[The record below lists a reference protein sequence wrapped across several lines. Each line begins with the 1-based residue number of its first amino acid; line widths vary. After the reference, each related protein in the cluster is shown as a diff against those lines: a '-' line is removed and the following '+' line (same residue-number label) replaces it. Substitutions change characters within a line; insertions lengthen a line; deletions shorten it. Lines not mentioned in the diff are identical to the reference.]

1 MATPEPWNNERMGAV
16 DKHPVK
22 DESTTAAPGTTLL
35 TGLGPLEP
43 APIEPRSVESRPSGC
58 LGEEHARLVSTQSAT
73 VTAAPE
79 KHTATEVPS
88 SSSDAPSIEKPQ
100 NPTGSAP
107 EVSKVALKRW
117 PRLGTFLL
125 QFLGLATTFFL
136 FYLNFKPVYWFD
148 IDSNGNYYSPSG
160 TLTSLIQNQFAVPY
174 NDFLKALLLAGKAH
188 EILLAGSLSAV
199 VLHFTRSKLV
209 SRRGLPLGMLSA
221 GNRQWDY
228 LVTRGFIQT
237 ILSER
242 VLAAFLVFCAIV
254 SVLVC
259 LH

>member
-1 MATPEPWNNERMGAV
+1 MGAV

-22 DESTTAAPGTTLL
+22 DESTTAAPGTTLF
-35 TGLGPLEP
+35 TGLGPLES
-43 APIEPRSVESRPSGC
+43 APIEPRSVRSRPFESTVGYSS
-58 LGEEHARLVSTQSAT
+58 LREEHTRPISTQNAT
-73 VTAAPE
+73 ITAAPA
-79 KHTATEVPS
+79 KHTATEVSS

-100 NPTGSAP
+100 SPTGSAP

-125 QFLGLATTFFL
+125 QFLGLATTFVL

-148 IDSNGNYYSPSG
+148 IDSNGDYYSPSG
-160 TLTSLIQNQFAVPY
+160 TLTSLIRNQFAVPY

-199 VLHFTRSKLV
+199 VLHFTRSKLL

-254 SVLVC
+254 GVLVC